1 MNGVTRGDEAAEKV
15 RLIRESLCPDMAVR
29 LKGIDWFAWIT
40 AGGSNEVLLAAE
52 TGIAE
57 VLITPDG
64 AFVVT
69 NEIEAQR
76 LADEQLPEGFQLRV
90 LPWAYPSQID
100 VVLRELAHGLPVCS
114 DRPSEGEHEL
124 PAPLQAARRVLTEAE
139 LQRYRSVGLLAAQ
152 AMTEVLTQAQPQWS
166 ERQLAGAGA
175 RALLSRGLAPALI
188 LAAGERRC
196 QLYRHPLP
204 SDAPLGSHAML
215 VFCARGFGLYANLT
229 RFVAFGPLADEEK
242 ERHRL
247 VREIEARVL
256 ALSRPGEQLNEIYR
270 ELSYAYA
277 GLGFGEA
284 IREHH
289 QGGTTGYLSRE
300 AIAGPESQEVL
311 QAGMAVAWNPS
322 LPGAKIEDT
331 FLITETGLVN
341 LTLDPVWPTTPV
353 AGLER
358 PLVWQG

>member
-1 MNGVTRGDEAAEKV
+1 MNDATRAAEAAQKV

-57 VLITPDG
+57 VLVTPEG

-69 NEIEAQR
+69 SEIEAQR
-76 LADEQLPEGFQLRV
+76 LADEQLPEGFELRV

-114 DRPSEGEHEL
+114 DRPAEGEHEL
-124 PAPLQAARRVLTEAE
+124 PAPLLAAKRVLTHAE
-139 LQRYRSVGLLAAQ
+139 MQRYRSVGLLAAQ

-196 QLYRHPLP
+196 KLYRHPLP
-204 SDAPLGSHAML
+204 GDAPLGSRAML

-229 RFVAFGPLADEEK
+229 RFVAFGPLADEEQ

-277 GLGFGEA
+277 GFGFGEA

-300 AIAGPESQEVL
+300 TIAGPESQEVL
-311 QAGMAVAWNPS
+311 QEGMAVAWNPS
-322 LPGAKIEDT
+322 LAGAKIEDT

-341 LTLDPVWPTTPV
+341 LTVDPVWPTAPV

-358 PLVWQG
+358 PLIWQG